1 MTIYASARGDWNDY
15 DAELGRQAYDTLG
28 ASLQWEWQP
37 SVDTTAS
44 AWYGY
49 DRSSLHFANVN
60 DAPVSDGDPM
70 LGGGT
75 YPDANRWWEHDRQR
89 NHYAGANFARRIG
102 KVTFDADWNWT

>member
-1 MTIYASARGDWNDY
+1 MSDIFERVSTSFHAQG
-15 DAELGRQAYDTLG
+15 LMHTLG

-102 KVTFDADWNWT
+102 ERG